1 MEVEEGT
8 STPKNPRW
16 TKTRAWSYGSH
27 FWIQCLVLLTFL
39 CRDYTSFWENKALNT
54 QTTWIQTCQTH
65 QPQAQIFWYKVDL
78 TMTKRDFY
86 YSPTFSSIMEMG
98 APSGMLSLM
107 HPLKGQ
113 IQADV
118 KSSHSNTSFVTNF
131 LVFEKT
137 CNALTLFFPSLECS

>member
-1 MEVEEGT
+1 
-8 STPKNPRW
+8 
-16 TKTRAWSYGSH
+16 
-27 FWIQCLVLLTFL
+27 
-39 CRDYTSFWENKALNT
+39 
-54 QTTWIQTCQTH
+54 
-65 QPQAQIFWYKVDL
+65 
-78 TMTKRDFY
+78 MTKRDFY